1 MRATVPAPSVG
12 ARPDRGSVLL
22 TALIFVAILGMV
34 LVPLL
39 NLSRTTM
46 QISNR
51 AVYRAA
57 AHDLAEAGLEE
68 GLWSLNKA
76 NSGSGTAWSGWTI
89 SGSNATRKF
98 TGFTYANGV
107 TGEVNV
113 LAENYA
119 GSPPAIIARSKL
131 ILPNG
136 PPIER
141 WLRIGTAT
149 RGLFAFGLLARDS
162 ITMSGGGWVDS
173 WKSDPDNNP
182 ATPPVAWSS
191 SVALDNG
198 ALATVS
204 TATPSISIG
213 SADVYGKVAV
223 GASSNAGLA
232 ISWGGQVGPRGMAI
246 SGSYNLAPGALTPS
260 FTASF
265 ETVTAPTGATTTS
278 AYTLPRSVSGP
289 PYYLAAETIGTAGAS
304 TILQLDQ
311 VRVGGA
317 AVLTIQGDVTMILP
331 PSVISTLIVEGSGRI
346 QLASGATLK
355 IYTPGNIT
363 ISGAGITNPSAPESM
378 QIWSTRNG
386 SLGQTISLQGSG
398 ALNAIIYAPD
408 ARLTLPGSTDFSGA
422 AVVYT
427 AQLTGSGAYHFDENL
442 KNFGSGGS
450 LTISDYTE
458 LDTTAKRASYAAAL
472 NF

>member
-1 MRATVPAPSVG
+1 MRPKTTPHVFSSG
-12 ARPDRGSVLL
+12 SDRGSVLL
-22 TALIFVAILGMV
+22 TALIFVAILGV
-34 LVPLL
+34 TLVPLL

-46 QISNR
+46 QLSHR

-68 GLWSLNKA
+68 GLWALNQA
-76 NSGSGTAWSGWTI
+76 NSGNASAWSGWTI
-89 SGSNATRKF
+89 SGGHAKRKF
-98 TGFTYANGV
+98 TGFSYANGV

-113 LAENYA
+113 MAENYA

-131 ILPNG
+131 TIPGG
-136 PPIER
+136 PPLER
-141 WLRIGTAT
+141 WLRIGTST
-149 RGLFAFGLLARDS
+149 RSLFAYGLLARDS

-182 ATPPVAWSS
+182 ATPPIPWSAG
-191 SVALDNG
+191 VALDNG

-223 GASSNAGLA
+223 GAATNAGLA
-232 ISWGGQVGPRGMAI
+232 ISWGGQVGPRGMPI
-246 SGSYNLAPGALTPS
+246 SGSYNLASGALTTG

-265 ETVTAPTGATTTS
+265 ETVTAPTGAAVTS
-278 AYTLPRSVSGP
+278 AYTLPRNVSGP
-289 PYYLAAETIGTAGAS
+289 PYYISAESIGTDGAS
-304 TILQLDQ
+304 TTLQLDQ

-317 AVLTIQGDVTMILP
+317 AVLTIRGDVTMVLP
-331 PSVISTLIVEGSGRI
+331 PSLIQTLIVEGSGRI
-346 QLASGATLK
+346 LLAPGATLK

-363 ISGAGITNPSAPESM
+363 VSGAGITNASAPASL

-386 SLGQTISLQGSG
+386 SMGQTISLQGSG
-398 ALNAIIYAPD
+398 ALNGVIYAPD
-408 ARLTLPGSTDFSGA
+408 AQLTLPGSTDFAGA
-422 AVVYT
+422 AVVYS
-427 AQLTGSGAYHFDENL
+427 AQLTGSGAFHFDESL

-450 LTISDYTE
+450 LTISDYQE
-458 LDTTAKRASYAAAL
+458 LDTPADRASYATAL